1 LTVAVSGAEDL
12 RPFADLVAD
21 EVNVKRVDFTPDVA
35 AFSQRVLTV
44 VPRVLG
50 PRLGGQVQQVIKAVK
65 AGDWSVTDGT
75 GGTTGGGGIVT
86 AGGVV
91 LEEGEYE
98 LRMVAADA
106 DRSAPLPG
114 GEGVVV
120 LDTEVTAELVAEGL
134 ARDVVRV
141 VQQARREAGLDVA
154 DRIRLTLEAGPEVSA
169 AVDTHRDFLAQETLA
184 VSVEF
189 GSVGDRGFTGEAG
202 DGEPVRAAVERA

>member
-1 LTVAVSGAEDL
+1 M
-12 RPFADLVAD
+12 
-21 EVNVKRVDFTPDVA
+21 
-35 AFSQRVLTV
+35 
-44 VPRVLG
+44 
-50 PRLGGQVQQVIKAVK
+50 
-65 AGDWSVTDGT
+65 TDGV
-75 GGTTGGGGIVT
+75 VT
-86 AGGVV
+86 AGGVA

-114 GEGVVV
+114 EGVVV
-120 LDTEVTAELVAEGL
+120 LDTEVTPELVAEGL

-169 AVDTHRDFLAQETLA
+169 AVDTHRDLLAQETLA